1 MTKKKQHIEKEEF
14 LSEEMLTKYQK
25 GELLPSEMRYVEG
38 LLEKYPLYADA
49 LEGYGLLET
58 DEIRSAVDFLKT
70 DVQANIQKAKP
81 AKTVSL
87 RSPSMVRVAAAIA
100 FLLVSSLGIYFFT
113 QTNSAENREMAQQT
127 IPATNEE
134 IALSEPSPKDEAI
147 LESKQEIIKNSKP
160 VVSAQKET
168 VNKQDLA
175 LKDNS
180 NKSIGNQLAIA
191 ENSAGLSADKN
202 IITMDSAQPTVS
214 EPAKPI
220 QAAEADDIVISAKS
234 APIAEERKIESEA
247 LEDKSVK
254 KERAK
259 SKKMTEKLSNSTNAT
274 TGDES
279 IKILLKEQ
287 ILLFA
292 KENHEVAK
300 GKLFLTFSTSKEG
313 IAENIIIKESPCPA
327 CNDKIIQW
335 LKEYKKL
342 NKNEL
347 EKIIEIVF

>member
-14 LSEEMLTKYQK
+14 LSEEMLVKYQK
-25 GELLPSEMRYVEG
+25 GELLPSEMRRVEG

-58 DEIRSAVDFLKT
+58 EKIRSAVDFLKT
-70 DVQANIQKAKP
+70 DIQANIQKVKP
-81 AKTVSL
+81 TKTVFL
-87 RSPSMVRVAAAIA
+87 RLPSMVRVAAAIA

-113 QTNSAENREMAQQT
+113 KTNSTENKETAQQT
-127 IPATNEE
+127 IAATNEE
-134 IALSEPSPKDEAI
+134 IALSAPIKDESI
-147 LESKQEIIKNSKP
+147 VESKQEIAENTKS
-160 VVSAQKET
+160 VVSAQKEV

-175 LKDNS
+175 LKNKDSKATDSEADIPES
-180 NKSIGNQLAIA
+180 NAKIGSLDTVSLA
-191 ENSAGLSADKN
+191 
-202 IITMDSAQPTVS
+202 MS

-220 QAAEADDIVISAKS
+220 QAEVDGIITSAKT
-234 APIAEERKIESEA
+234 APVAEERKIEAEA
-247 LEDKSVK
+247 LEDKLVK

-259 SKKMTEKLSNSTNAT
+259 SKKMIESPSISTNAPT
-274 TGDES
+274 QDDS
-279 IKILLKEQ
+279 VKIGLKEQ
-287 ILLFA
+287 VLLFA
-292 KENHEVAK
+292 KENNEVAK

-313 IAENIIIKESPCPA
+313 VAENIIIKESPCVA

-347 EKIIEIVF
+347 EKVIEIIF